1 LTPRQT
7 GKPSSLFNLKETS
20 MTSRRVFLAG
30 AAAIGAASLAQ
41 PAFAKIRGSCIRT
54 KDGTDIYV
62 KDWGSGPVVVLSHGW
77 PFHADSWDF
86 HAAKLIEA
94 GYRVVSFD
102 RRGFGRS
109 SQPGWG
115 YDFDTFA
122 DDLDLVM
129 RSADVWNATLVGYS
143 MGAGEAV
150 RYVTR
155 HNAGSKRVKKLA
167 LVGGVSTLLL
177 KTADNPNGI
186 AAADF
191 QGIKDAI
198 AADRVGFFSSFLR
211 DGFYDAARAKTHR
224 VTPEIIDWSVDMAME
239 AGLLPTLACVDAF
252 SKEDF
257 RPELPSITIPTLVI
271 HGTADI
277 PVPID
282 ISARYAAKAIKGAK
296 LVEYEGAS
304 HGILVTERDRVTS
317 DLLAF
322 LKA

>member
-1 LTPRQT
+1 
-7 GKPSSLFNLKETS
+7 
-20 MTSRRVFLAG
+20 MTTRRIFLAG

-41 PAFAKIRGSCIRT
+41 PAFAQIHRARIQGSCIRT

-62 KDWGSGPVVVLSHGW
+62 KDWGSGPAVVLSHGW

-86 HAAKLIEA
+86 HAAKLVEA

-115 YDFDTFA
+115 YDFNTFA

-129 RSADVWNATLVGYS
+129 RSADVWNATLVGFS
-143 MGAGEAV
+143 MGGGEVV

-155 HNAGSKRVKKLA
+155 HNAKSKRVKKL
-167 LVGGVSTLLL
+167 VIIGGAATLLL
-177 KTADNPNGI
+177 KTPDNPNGMD
-186 AAADF
+186 ASAF
-191 QGIKDAI
+191 QSIKDGV
-198 AADRVGFFSSFLR
+198 AADRPGFFSTFLR
-211 DGFYDAARAKTHR
+211 DVFYDAANAKTHK

-257 RPELPSITIPTLVI
+257 RPELSSISIPTLLI

-282 ISARYAAKAIKGAK
+282 ISARYAAKAIKDAK
-296 LVEYEGAS
+296 LIEYEGAS
-304 HGILVTERDRVTS
+304 HGILVTERTR
-317 DLLAF
+317 
-322 LKA
+322 